1 MDPSRSKA
9 KPAFISIWAN
19 LRYQQSL
26 AASQNDGKMGSK
38 ETSDAFGLDF
48 RPEWQLPSFR
58 FVDFAPAAIA
68 HFPADVLES
77 YVCFGL
83 GAVIRCVLHERQ
95 LWAVPVGDM
104 GLPCAS
110 IGRCLSSPDRRM
122 LRGRRTAAPRMTGRP
137 NGHETLFIN
146 DTYFYR

>member
-83 GAVIRCVLHERQ
+83 GAAVKRVLHQRQ
-95 LWAVPVGDM
+95 LWA
-104 GLPCAS
+104 
-110 IGRCLSSPDRRM
+110 GRH
-122 LRGRRTAAPRMTGRP
+122 
-137 NGHETLFIN
+137 N
-146 DTYFYR
+146 